1 MSRYYTP
8 RTLAQTWDC
17 SPDVVYDLLRTGKLK
32 GFRVGRH
39 WRVSDEA
46 RLEYEQRKSDIPED
60 LHGLRGSYREGLP
73 VRYSEYGQ
81 L

>member
-32 GFRVGRH
+32 GFRVGRR

-46 RLEYEQRKSDIPED
+46 RLEYEQRKSDAAAATAEKKVP
-60 LHGLRGSYREGLP
+60 LMR
-73 VRYSEYGQ
+73 VV
-81 L
+81 

>member
-39 WRVSDEA
+39 WRVSLILRRQPQRRK
-46 RLEYEQRKSDIPED
+46 RL
-60 LHGLRGSYREGLP
+60 
-73 VRYSEYGQ
+73 
-81 L
+81 

>member
-8 RTLAQTWDC
+8 RTLSQTWDC

-46 RLEYEQRKSDIPED
+46 RLEYEQRKSDTRPRPSKTPTWCRRWPS
-60 LHGLRGSYREGLP
+60 HRA
-73 VRYSEYGQ
+73 
-81 L
+81 

>member
-46 RLEYEQRKSDIPED
+46 RLEYEQRKSDTAAATAARKAP
-60 LHGLRGSYREGLP
+60 LMR
-73 VRYSEYGQ
+73 VV
-81 L
+81 